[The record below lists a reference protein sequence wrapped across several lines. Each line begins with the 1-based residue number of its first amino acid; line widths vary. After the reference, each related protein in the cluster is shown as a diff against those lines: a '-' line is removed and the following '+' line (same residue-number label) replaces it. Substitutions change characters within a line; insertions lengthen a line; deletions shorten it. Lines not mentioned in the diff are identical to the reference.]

1 MIRHLG
7 FGLFVTL
14 VVLGLSCAPQDET
27 HVPPRRT
34 NIDKD
39 SGVNAVLP
47 FENAS
52 LKDRLA
58 AALQHVHDRD
68 LLSTHAF
75 WTIFHGVLGMGL
87 ETELIDPET
96 RKKIKFTEAIRVGEK
111 IRGME
116 FDPSVD
122 GIDVR
127 IVEGSGSYQGH
138 QDQFIAEMLQWGMPL
153 NQKFMVRGEERTFAD
168 FCKFSKAK
176 ASVHEKQELSWAIIV
191 IGDIYGSDH
200 SWTNRKKEKLHFDD
214 VVRYELKEPIDTAAC
229 GGTHRLFG
237 LTWAYHRHIQK
248 GGKMT
253 GVWKDVVDKIEQYK
267 LNAKKYQNKSDGSFS
282 SNYVSKP
289 GYAKDVQG
297 RIGSTG
303 HTLEWLA
310 LALTDEELRQPWVQE
325 AAVALCNMILENS
338 TREIDGGSLY
348 HATHGL
354 HIYYDRLFGAL
365 AGYMR
370 PIIPP
375 PPKA

>member
-7 FGLFVTL
+7 ICFSVTL
-14 VVLGLSCAPQDET
+14 AFAGLSCAPQDDGPRPGRIGGGKDPGPSPL
-27 HVPPRRT
+27 VPLT
-34 NIDKD
+34 N
-39 SGVNAVLP
+39 AP
-47 FENAS
+47 
-52 LKDRLA
+52 LKERLA
-58 AALQHVHDRD
+58 TALQHVHERD
-68 LLSTHAF
+68 LTTTHAF

-87 ETELIDPET
+87 ETELVDADT
-96 RKKIKFTEAIRVGEK
+96 RKKIKFTDAIRIGEK

-122 GIDVR
+122 GVDVR
-127 IVEGSGSYQGH
+127 IVEGSGAFQGH
-138 QDQFIAEMLQWGMPL
+138 QDQFIAEMIQWGMPL
-153 NQKFMVRGEERTFAD
+153 EQKFMVRGEERSFAD

-191 IGDIYGSDH
+191 IGEMYGTNNH
-200 SWTNRKKEKLHFDD
+200 SWTNRKKEKLHYDD
-214 VVRYELKEPIDTAAC
+214 VVRYELSETIENAAC

-237 LTWAYHRHIQK
+237 LTWAYHRHRER
-248 GGKMT
+248 GGKT
-253 GVWKDVVDKIEQYK
+253 EGVWKDVVNKIEEYK
-267 LNAKKYQNKSDGSFS
+267 RNAKTYQNKSDGSFS

-310 LALTDEELRQPWVQE
+310 LALTDEELRQPWMEE

-338 TREIDGGSLY
+338 SRDIDGGSLY

-354 HIYYDRLFGAL
+354 HIYYDRLFGRL
-365 AGYMR
+365 GNYPR
-370 PIIPP
+370 PVVPL
-375 PPKA
+375 PPKS